1 MAYLDG
7 LTLEGNSQ
15 SEGRIIPAVLPSS
28 SAAEFRPLGWATI
41 VKGRSV
47 GHEIIKCNE
56 IAGRVPFAVASCTE
70 YNDRRMPSRADLEDI
85 AWVLRTDSKT
95 RTIGMTDLVTVR
107 SSQVA
112 RSHSEKEASCLRA
125 SVA

>member
-1 MAYLDG
+1 MHLKVHDG
-7 LTLEGNSQ
+7 TPNHSESTLCHTC
-15 SEGRIIPAVLPSS
+15 R
-28 SAAEFRPLGWATI
+28 WATI

-95 RTIGMTDLVTVR
+95 RTIGFVKPDPNR
-107 SSQVA
+107 PRVA
-112 RSHSEKEASCLRA
+112 RWDD
-125 SVA
+125 